1 MTDRSDPSDIPI
13 VVSDQE
19 IERILDLVGAKYV
32 PAGLDRNQLAV
43 DLSRAAVGYPVAKLF
58 QDPPSEE
65 EVQERLGRLQKAIDD
80 LYKELP
86 TRGSRLDWELL
97 NILDNSEGASHGSV
111 SRICAHLLWFR
122 TLVERTRA
130 RGNTVITPRVKEPFG
145 AEYWLF
151 GQELP
156 TTFARHFQRDA
167 GYSRLQK
174 ASGPYVRFALA
185 VGDVL
190 GVRKSTGASYGP
202 DTIAKAI
209 AAYRK
214 LGKTEPDID

>member
-1 MTDRSDPSDIPI
+1 MTDRCDPSDIPS

-32 PAGLDRNQLAV
+32 PAVLDRNQLAA
-43 DLSRAAVGYPVAKLF
+43 DLSRAAVAYPVAKLF

-65 EVQERLGRLQKAIDD
+65 DVQERLGRLQKAIDV

-86 TRGSRLDWELL
+86 TGGSRLDWELL
-97 NILDNSEGASHGSV
+97 NILDNSEGVSHGSV
-111 SRICAHLLWFR
+111 SRFCAHLLWFR

-156 TTFARHFQRDA
+156 TTFARHFRRNA
-167 GYSRLQK
+167 GYSRLRK

-190 GVRKSTGASYGP
+190 GVRKSTGEAYGP
-202 DTIAKAI
+202 ETIAKAI

-214 LGKTEPDID
+214 LGKTEPNID